1 MPTGT
6 RNIQM
11 YISDDMKGNNME
23 TDDYGLRNALRALAI
38 LNQASD
44 DAERLR
50 EQERESR
57 IRANAWRNRYA
68 HLLGGD
74 E

>member
-6 RNIQM
+6 RNIQT
-11 YISDDMKGNNME
+11 YIGDDMKGYEMTVDNN
-23 TDDYGLRNALRALAI
+23 DLRAELRAWALI
-38 LNQASD
+38 NQASD
-44 DAERLR
+44 DAEELR
-50 EQERESR
+50 EKTRESR
-57 IRANAWRNRYA
+57 IRDNAWRNRYA